1 MALCPGRL
9 DNLFQQFAIEW
20 KYMFDDILKSAKSG
34 GDSPG
39 LSKSGGGSL
48 GSPKSTGK
56 GLGSSKTPKYPDG
69 FSEGSLSWS
78 ALSRTIVES
87 LADLWFDAYGPV
99 PILESMSKEAAL
111 DPKKFFDLFAPFLFG
126 DNPVKIIPTFKKEY
140 EDFGEIQKIDESPLG
155 KSLIA
160 TLDKL
165 GVIWF
170 YETAYPLD
178 ETTSIEMLDAH
189 DEGIAQWTSY
199 FGMPVQ
205 QRFRVYK
212 DKKGV
217 ETIVWFSQV
226 LAATRPFEHLRIRSF
241 EVDGE
246 KYESE
251 VDEEEVSKG
260 ALTFGQWSTEF
271 FIPSLAKKLFY
282 LAETQF
288 PSSLFSLPRTS
299 AYSGLD
305 EAKLPVPFLVNE
317 RRASA
322 VGVFSDEGD
331 SLLVTSTL
339 LPNVI
344 SMGWAFTASDHESLD
359 IIISRIS
366 DGLVRISSYLE
377 DGYLNCNEPDNPYQF
392 NRVVLSA
399 TVFDEECEAQQS
411 ALGLSR
417 WIPVIRVGFL
427 LNESN
432 VRGAAANEAYG
443 KGRDDKHRSEFAW
456 LAEDGAGA
464 FVASAINTLVYSW
477 LISEKRW
484 DEIDRLLDA
493 AARLN
498 VKDQSTNALSNW
510 AISYHLRGDE
520 DTAIRIFGEALE
532 REDRYAEREATYFL
546 ALIWDSK
553 GDKKKADEYRARCDA
568 AGGYSSPDFMS
579 LESGT
584 EPSADKTRPLGKT
597 SDNTRSK
604 FCTSCG
610 AKFATDVSRFC
621 GECGTQRA

>member
-1 MALCPGRL
+1 
-9 DNLFQQFAIEW
+9 
-20 KYMFDDILKSAKSG
+20 MFDDNLKSTKSG
-34 GDSPG
+34 GGSPG
-39 LSKSGGGSL
+39 LPKSGSGSL
-48 GSPKSTGK
+48 GSPKSSGK
-56 GLGSSKTPKYPDG
+56 GLGSSKSATYPDE
-69 FSEGSLSWS
+69 FAEGSLSWP
-78 ALSRTIVES
+78 ALSRTIVEG
-87 LADLWFDAYGPV
+87 LADEWFKSYGPV
-99 PILESMSKEAAL
+99 PILESLSKEAAR

-126 DNPVKIIPTFKKEY
+126 DNPVKIIPSFKKEY

-170 YETAYPLD
+170 YETHYLID
-178 ETTSIEMLDAH
+178 EKTVLEMPDAH
-189 DEGIAQWTSY
+189 DEGIANWASY
-199 FGMPVQ
+199 FGMNVQ

-226 LAATRPFEHLRIRSF
+226 LAATRPFEHLRTRSF
-241 EVDGE
+241 EVDGQV
-246 KYESE
+246 YESE
-251 VDEEEVSKG
+251 VEEEEVSKG

-271 FIPSLAKKLFY
+271 FIPALAKKLFY

-288 PSSLFSLPRTS
+288 PSSLFAFPRTS

-317 RRASA
+317 RRAGA
-322 VGVFSDEGD
+322 VGVFEDEGN
-331 SLLVTSTL
+331 SLLTTSTF
-339 LPNVI
+339 LPNVV
-344 SMGWAFTASDHESLD
+344 SMGWAFTASDHDSLN

-366 DGLVRISSYLE
+366 DGLVRINSYLE
-377 DGYLNCNEPDNPYQF
+377 DGYLNCNNPDNPYQF
-392 NRVVLSA
+392 DRVVLSA
-399 TVFDEECEAQQS
+399 TVFDEECESQQS

-417 WIPVIRVGFL
+417 WVPVIRSGFL

-432 VRGAAANEAYG
+432 VRGAAANDTFS
-443 KGRDDKHRSEFAW
+443 KSRDDKLRSEFAW

-464 FVASAINTLVYSW
+464 FVASAINTLVYVW
-477 LISEKRW
+477 LLAEKRW
-484 DEIDRLLDA
+484 DEIDRFLDA
-493 AARLN
+493 ATRLD

-510 AISYHLRGDE
+510 AISFYLRGDE
-520 DTAIRIFGEALE
+520 DNAIRLFVEALE

-568 AGGYSSPDFMS
+568 AGGYSPPDFMT
-579 LESGT
+579 LESGP
-584 EPSADKTRPLGKT
+584 EPSADKTKPLGKT
-597 SDNTRSK
+597 SDNARSK

-621 GECGTQRA
+621 GECGTQRI

>member
-1 MALCPGRL
+1 
-9 DNLFQQFAIEW
+9 
-20 KYMFDDILKSAKSG
+20 MFDDNLKSTKSG
-34 GDSPG
+34 GSSPG
-39 LSKSGGGSL
+39 LTKSGSGSL
-48 GSPKSTGK
+48 GSPKSSGK
-56 GLGSSKTPKYPDG
+56 GLGSSKSAKYPEG
-69 FSEGSLSWS
+69 FAEGSLSWP
-78 ALSRTIVES
+78 ALSRTIVEGLS
-87 LADLWFDAYGPV
+87 DEWFKSYGPV
-99 PILESMSKEAAL
+99 PIIESLPKAAAK

-126 DNPVKIIPTFKKEY
+126 DNPVKVIPSFKKEF
-140 EDFGEIQKIDESPLG
+140 EDFGELQKMDESPLG

-170 YETAYPLD
+170 FETAYPLD
-178 ETTSIEMLDAH
+178 EKTSVERLDAH

-217 ETIVWFSQV
+217 ETIVWYSQV

-241 EVDGE
+241 EADGE

-251 VDEEEVSKG
+251 VDEAEVSKG

-288 PSSLFSLPRTS
+288 PSSLFALPRTS

-305 EAKLPVPFLVNE
+305 EEKLPVPFLVNE

-322 VGVFSDEGD
+322 VGVFADEGN

-344 SMGWAFTASDHESLD
+344 SMGWAFRSSDHESLET
-359 IIISRIS
+359 IISRIS
-366 DGLVRISSYLE
+366 DGLVRINSYLE
-377 DGYLNCNEPDNPYQF
+377 DGYLNCNGADDPYQF
-392 NRVVLSA
+392 DRVVLSA
-399 TVFDEECEAQQS
+399 TVFDSECEKQNS
-411 ALGLSR
+411 AFGLSR

-432 VRGAAANEAYG
+432 VRAAAANEAH
-443 KGRDDKHRSEFAW
+443 KKMRDDKLRPEYAW
-456 LAEDGAGA
+456 LAQDGAGA
-464 FVASAINTLVYSW
+464 FVASAINTLVYVW
-477 LISEKRW
+477 LLPEERW
-484 DEIDRLLDA
+484 YEIDRLLDA
-493 AARLN
+493 AVRLN
-498 VKDQSTNALSNW
+498 VKDESTNSLSNW
-510 AISYHLRGDE
+510 AISYYLRGDE
-520 DTAIRIFGEALE
+520 ESAIRVFGEALD
-532 REDRYAEREATYFL
+532 RQDGFAEDEASYFL

-553 GDKKKADEYRARCDA
+553 GDKKKADKYRARCEA
-568 AGGYSSPDFMS
+568 AGGYSPPNFMA

-584 EPSADKTRPLGKT
+584 EPSDANKNPLSMS
-597 SDNTRSK
+597 SDSNSTK

-610 AKFATDVSRFC
+610 SKFNRDGSLFC
-621 GECGTQRA
+621 GECGTRRN